1 MSAVLEFPVRSTP
14 LREDEQRS
22 LERLMSNIQGEDHR
36 RLAEI
41 IDVRV
46 EMVEKKVDVVAD
58 DVKDLSRV
66 VHELV
71 GRLAGP
77 RETQPDTIIG
87 LLNRQPWLIP
97 VMLVLGAAMF
107 GSTAFLAFLERG

>member
-1 MSAVLEFPVRSTP
+1 MG
-14 LREDEQRS
+14 D
-22 LERLMSNIQGEDHR
+22 IQGEDHR
-36 RLAEI
+36 RLAAI

-46 EMVEKKVDVVAD
+46 EMVEKKVDDLAD
-58 DVKDLSRV
+58 DVKGLSGI

-107 GSTAFLAFLERG
+107 GSTAFLAFLERGST

>member
-1 MSAVLEFPVRSTP
+1 MA
-14 LREDEQRS
+14 D
-22 LERLMSNIQGEDHR
+22 IQGEDHR
-36 RLAEI
+36 RLAAI

-46 EMVEKKVDVVAD
+46 EMVEKKVDGLSD
-58 DVKDLSRV
+58 DVKGLSEK

-71 GRLAGP
+71 GRLSGP
-77 RETQPDTIIG
+77 QETQPDTIIG